1 MHRLPKLLPAAL
13 LASFVLSAFGAD
25 APAPA
30 STTPASVPATS
41 AAPAPTPAA
50 VNPTP
55 APAAARGRGA
65 PVAPGIPIPP
75 SVAWAYAIN
84 TPGVRGHP
92 DDGQPKSVPNSE
104 VRLTRAQITGRG
116 APVADWHPGDHPP
129 MPDIVGKPRTNPN
142 MLACGY
148 CHLPN
153 GAGRPENTSLSGLT
167 PNYFKQQVRAF
178 QKDERPGAEPRRGPQ
193 TAMIAAAK
201 AMSDEELELAANYF
215 ASIKPTDFLEVVETD
230 TVPKIIVAGWMH
242 VKAPGDET
250 EPLGNRIVELSA
262 DFERF
267 ELRDSRIP
275 YTAYV
280 PVGSI
285 KRGSELVNNPPAGKT
300 IQCTICH
307 GPGLKGGP
315 ADNPAFA
322 DVPRLAGR
330 SPSYLM
336 RQLFDMKHD
345 KRTGAQTALMK
356 PVVANLSDE
365 DMLAIVAYIASLDP

>member
-1 MHRLPKLLPAAL
+1 MIRLPQLIS
-13 LASFVLSAFGAD
+13 ASLFASVALSAFGAD
-25 APAPA
+25 APASA
-30 STTPASVPATS
+30 SATS
-41 AAPAPTPAA
+41 ATPA
-50 VNPTP
+50 P
-55 APAAARGRGA
+55 APAAASPTPATGTAPGRGSGAGRGA
-65 PVAPGIPIPP
+65 PAAPGISIPP
-75 SVAWAYAIN
+75 AVAWAYAIN
-84 TPGVRGHP
+84 TPGIRGTP
-92 DDGQPKSVPNSE
+92 DNGQPHEVPNSE

-116 APVADWHPGDHPP
+116 APVADWHPSDHPA
-129 MPDIVGKPRTNPN
+129 MPDIIARPKPNGN
-142 MLACGY
+142 LLACGY

-153 GAGRPENTSLSGLT
+153 GAGRPENTSLAGLT
-167 PNYFKQQVRAF
+167 PNYFKAQVKAF
-178 QKDERPGAEPRRGPQ
+178 QNGERPGAEPRRAPQ
-193 TAMIAAAK
+193 TGMINAAK
-201 AMSDEELELAANYF
+201 AMTDEELEVAANYF

-242 VKAPGDET
+242 VKAPGDEM

-285 KRGSELVNNPPAGKT
+285 KRGAELVNNPPPGKT

-330 SPSYLM
+330 TPSYLM

-356 PVVANLSDE
+356 PVVTNLTDE